1 MTSMHVYVHICIDDV
16 GVHMYMHFSI
26 LILFICKYAKY
37 EWVSICFYTT
47 LRIQMMV
54 NDGTSE
60 QYAVKFR
67 LLTSENKVNDNINED
82 HSQEVDSSHI
92 FRTRALQHLM
102 YGIQLIL
109 VSISSFI
116 LYCICHLNHV

>member
-1 MTSMHVYVHICIDDV
+1 
-16 GVHMYMHFSI
+16 
-26 LILFICKYAKY
+26 
-37 EWVSICFYTT
+37 
-47 LRIQMMV
+47 MMV

-82 HSQEVDSSHI
+82 HSQEVDSSHV